1 MQITKRSQ
9 YALRAMIVLAK
20 EKDKTCSIRV
30 ISEKEDISFGY
41 LEKIFSKLEKKGL
54 VLSKRGVSGGYILS
68 KSPEK
73 ISLKDILDAVNESVF
88 MVDCVNNYCSRNN
101 TCGASKAWKKVN
113 KQLEETLSS
122 IKLSQLIK

>member
-88 MVDCVNNYCSRNN
+88 MVDCVNKYCPRNS